1 MRNTCGR
8 HSNIN
13 KINAWLVPSFVP
25 EMATD
30 SPTVHDES
38 NVLRRFYSE
47 IEAVLDPAVVA
58 RKLWQ
63 DGVLT
68 EGQLDEAELAST
80 SLAQRKSDLMSAVR
94 KVVRGDPGKIW
105 ILVNALEQFPAS
117 VPMAEKMKEEL
128 TRGKTTYFSQFVALK

>member
-1 MRNTCGR
+1 
-8 HSNIN
+8 
-13 KINAWLVPSFVP
+13 
-25 EMATD
+25 MATD
-30 SPTVHDES
+30 SPDYES

-47 IEAVLDPAVVA
+47 IEAVLDPAAVA

-63 DGVLT
+63 GGVLT

-105 ILVNALEQFPAS
+105 LLVETLEQFPSSRPIARR
-117 VPMAEKMKEEL
+117 MKEEL
-128 TRGKTTYFSQFVALK
+128 HKGIAG

>member
-1 MRNTCGR
+1 
-8 HSNIN
+8 
-13 KINAWLVPSFVP
+13 
-25 EMATD
+25 MATD
-30 SPTVHDES
+30 SPTDRDES

-47 IEAVLDPAVVA
+47 IEAVLDPAAVA

-63 DGVLT
+63 GGVLT

-105 ILVNALEQFPAS
+105 ILVETLEQFPAS
-117 VPMAEKMKEEL
+117 GPIARRMKKRIEQ
-128 TRGKTTYFSQFVALK
+128 R